1 MNVVWVIFMQA
12 KKIHTFWSN
21 LAKLLFLRYL
31 SSHSFEPDTLMIS
44 ILVSF
49 CREFNSLQ
57 NALLAKSEFEILGP
71 LQTFY

>member
-1 MNVVWVIFMQA
+1 MNVIWVIFMQA
-12 KKIHTFWSN
+12 KKIHTFWLNS
-21 LAKLLFLRYL
+21 AKLLFSLRYL

-57 NALLAKSEFEILGP
+57 NVLLAKSEIKILGP
-71 LQTFY
+71 L